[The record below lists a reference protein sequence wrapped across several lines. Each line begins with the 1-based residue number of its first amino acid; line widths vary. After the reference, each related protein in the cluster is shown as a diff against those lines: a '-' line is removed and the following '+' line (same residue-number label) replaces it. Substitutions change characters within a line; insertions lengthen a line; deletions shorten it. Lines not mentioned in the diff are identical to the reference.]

1 MFDADAAAEE
11 WNVLCLGDLMSHIR
25 GFISMSS
32 GCDRIARVCVFVFGV
47 LGFICSS
54 IHTNIHKNNELIY
67 LYLNTFVAC
76 LSHTDHM
83 EFGVQQTRR
92 EHNTDLYMYIVHNN
106 VCRPS
111 RSQSS
116 RGSRVYATDTVFS
129 AMAAGAGAAL
139 ACE

>member
-1 MFDADAAAEE
+1 
-11 WNVLCLGDLMSHIR
+11 
-25 GFISMSS
+25 MSS
-32 GCDRIARVCVFVFGV
+32 GCDRIWVGLF
-47 LGFICSS
+47 LGFWVLFVPRY
-54 IHTNIHKNNELIY
+54 TRYIHKNNELIY

-92 EHNTDLYMYIVHNN
+92 EHNTDLYMYIVHDN

-129 AMAAGAGAAL
+129 AMAAGAGAGAAL